1 MDVEN
6 LKQRVTM
13 LSTYPGKGEE
23 SHIQGLMLWW
33 ELMIYFAIRNK
44 VHHHAGSSLLE
55 TLPIDM
61 IETFCI
67 DPMHLV
73 HMRAMLKLL
82 FILVHNRRIMKVKLS
97 WQMMKEVSDI
107 LVQIKKFIS
116 VEFHRKTWKL
126 DELSRFKAT

>member
-1 MDVEN
+1 
-6 LKQRVTM
+6 
-13 LSTYPGKGEE
+13 
-23 SHIQGLMLWW
+23 
-33 ELMIYFAIRNK
+33 MIYFAIRNK

-82 FILVHNRRIMKVKLS
+82 FILVQARRIMKVKLS
-97 WQMMKEVSDI
+97 WKMMKEVSDI
-107 LVQIKKFIS
+107 FVQIKKFIS
-116 VEFHRKTWKL
+116 VEFQRKT
-126 DELSRFKAT
+126 